1 VVPNACFLDNKRI
14 QEGARRGDQD
24 KFHAGAI
31 SPGRTFCRCGQEPE
45 RFIRIGLISDVQL
58 ERSPIVGLAVG
69 KPSMEQAELGGSQCL
84 FGWHITRQFLV
95 QSRH

>member
-1 VVPNACFLDNKRI
+1 MVPNACFLDNKRI

-31 SPGRTFCRCGQEPE
+31 SPGRTFCRCGQQPE
-45 RFIRIGLISDVQL
+45 RFIRIGLISDVKL

-69 KPSMEQAELGGSQCL
+69 MPSMEQTELGGAQGIL
-84 FGWHITRQFLV
+84 GRHITRQLFV